1 MSLAAVNLMQS
12 IDLNQML
19 GTPFIAA
26 QQAQS
31 RMTATTIEFLQAFC
45 FEKDA
50 SGNNTTDMKTF
61 SVNSFFD
68 DPTDSS
74 NGIVVQKRRQL
85 TMPLIAMLN
94 VPALQI
100 QRITVDLTIKIDAQ
114 SSSQSQNAFAVSA
127 GASAFGSASAGFNA
141 GVASGSA
148 SAGFSVNCQVSNSN
162 SSSNATD
169 ASSSAKYDVHIE
181 AENKPP
187 AGLAML
193 MDFCTKADIAP
204 NRGGLYPN
212 GRAL

>member
-1 MSLAAVNLMQS
+1 MSLTSVNLMQS

-31 RMTATTIEFLQAFC
+31 RMTATTIEFLQTFC

-50 SGNNTTDMKTF
+50 SGNNTNDMKTF

-68 DPTDSS
+68 TEDLSG
-74 NGIVVQKRRQL
+74 GIVVQKRRQL

-100 QRITVDLTIKIDAQ
+100 QKITVDLTIKIDAQ
-114 SSSQSQNAFAVSA
+114 SSSQSENSFAVSA

-162 SSSNATD
+162 SSKNATD

-193 MDFCTKADIAP
+193 MDFCTRPDIAP
-204 NRGGLYPN
+204 NRALYPT
-212 GRAL
+212 GQTL